1 MKAFKQ
7 LSIVT
12 AFALA
17 GFAQQAAAAAPAAS
31 AGGDLKKGEKIFAA
45 TCQGCHGA
53 GVLGA
58 PKIGDKAGW
67 APRVAKGQAKLYASA
82 INGFNMMPPR
92 GGNGA
97 LSDGDVKSAVDYMVS
112 KAK

>member
-17 GFAQQAAAAAPAAS
+17 GFAQHAAAAALAAS
-31 AGGDLKKGEKIFAA
+31 AGGDLKKGEKVFAA

-58 PKIGDKAGW
+58 PKVGDKAAW

-82 INGFNMMPPR
+82 LNGFNMMPPR

-97 LSDGDVKSAVDYMVS
+97 LSDGDVKAAVDYMVS